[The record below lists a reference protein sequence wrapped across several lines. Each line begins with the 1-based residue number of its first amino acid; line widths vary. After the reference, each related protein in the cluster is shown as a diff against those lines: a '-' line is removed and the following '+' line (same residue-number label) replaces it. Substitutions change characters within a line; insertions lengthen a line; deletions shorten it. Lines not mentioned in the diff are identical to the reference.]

1 MKKRILAVLLSAV
14 MALSLGACGDSNN
27 GDTEKDNGKDVKQP
41 SITKLADYKDFSAI
55 LTGDY
60 EVTDEKVEAYFNNVV
75 YSAGIGLMEVKDRDT
90 VQAGDIV
97 KTDYTGYLNGKAFSG
112 GSATDQWID
121 VTKNCGIDSSSGSA
135 TGYFIDGFT
144 DGLVGAKVGQK
155 TSSEVTFPADYGNK
169 DLAGQLTTFEFN
181 VKGIY
186 VEVTS
191 KNITDAM
198 VAEAFGKSYEVSTV
212 AEFMQVMKEELA
224 YNMIINNTIE
234 KSTFDIPEDYLN
246 LRLEEYQNLFTE
258 LYCGKTDLET
268 YIATYYGTTLATMNA
283 QWASAL
289 QSQIKAELVFEAI
302 VKDAGLQVDE
312 KELADYVATVKE
324 TAGSANGNAF
334 FSVEENIY
342 KMIGVGN
349 VNAGKAYFLNQDAA
363 RDYVME
369 NYQ

>member
-41 SITKLADYKDFSAI
+41 SITKLADYKDFAAI

-60 EVTDEKVEAYFNNVV
+60 EVTDEKVKTYFTNVAF
-75 YSAGIGLMEVKDRDT
+75 SAGIGLVEVKDRDT

-97 KTDYTGYLNGKAFSG
+97 KTDYTGYLDGKAFSG

-121 VTKNCGIDSSSGSA
+121 VTKNCGIDSSSGEA

-155 TSSEVTFPADYGNK
+155 TSSDVTFPTDYGNT
-169 DLAGQLTTFEFN
+169 DLAGKLTTFEFN

-186 VEVTS
+186 TVVTPETL
-191 KNITDAM
+191 TDAM
-198 VAEAFGKSYEVSTV
+198 VAENFGKSYEVSTV
-212 AEFMQVMKEELA
+212 AEFMQIMKQELA

-234 KSTFDIPEDYLN
+234 KSTFDISEDYLN
-246 LRLEEYQNLFTE
+246 LRLEEYQELFTE
-258 LYCGKTDLET
+258 LYCGNVDLET
-268 YIATYYGTTLATMNA
+268 YLAAYGTSLSTMKA

-289 QSQIKAELVFEAI
+289 QSQIKAELVFDAI

-312 KELADYVATVKE
+312 KELEEYVAAVKE
-324 TAGSANGNAF
+324 TANSSNGNTF
-334 FSVEENIY
+334 FAKEENIY

-349 VNAGKAYFLNQDAA
+349 ENAGKAYFLNQDAV